1 MTEQFG
7 VVYTATQENVP
18 NVYNLNGT
26 NASLGIT
33 LRYLGD
39 QGFGLAP
46 LHRITVRGPLQHG
59 DSDVDF
65 RLDPR
70 VLQLP
75 LLVQNTSATP
85 RFRSYEIREKI
96 LRIFRP
102 QDPGELQV
110 SRYDGSVT
118 VLRNIKTRVLGGLS
132 FDVNPDNYHVRTV
145 VQLRADDPTWY
156 AGDYSAF
163 WTQATFN
170 TSQILIQYGNWPTFP
185 QIYIQGPVTN
195 CIVTNVLT
203 GQFIRYN
210 GFIPSGTVV
219 RINLDYGKKTV
230 TNNATGANL
239 IANITADSSL
249 ATLYMLPGGN
259 QFSVTGTGLG
269 ATSSVTISWSDRYT
283 GI

>member
-1 MTEQFG
+1 MSDTFG
-7 VVYTATQENVP
+7 VLYTATQENVP
-18 NVYNLNGT
+18 NIYNLNGT

-110 SRYDGSVT
+110 SRNDGSGVI
-118 VLRNIKTRVLGGLS
+118 LRNIKTRVLGGLS

-163 WTQATFN
+163 WTKETFN

-239 IANITADSSL
+239 IANITADSNL

-259 QFSVTGTGLG
+259 QFSVTGTGPG
-269 ATSSVTISWSDRYT
+269 ATSSVAIYWVDRYT